1 MFHLVS
7 RESELEVS
15 GKKNGKENTGST
27 GEQGGNS
34 PGHLIRPPG
43 PKVFRPRLPPVFQ
56 KQPLT
61 QSFSNSATQGPPE
74 SHNHR

>member
-15 GKKNGKENTGST
+15 GKKNGKQNTGST

-43 PKVFRPRLPPVFQ
+43 PKAFRPRLP
-56 KQPLT
+56 
-61 QSFSNSATQGPPE
+61 QSFKNSL
-74 SHNHR
+74 